1 MITWKHATVFLVCC
15 SFLLDYSSPNP
26 RCPQLQLQVG
36 RKGGVKPAMT
46 FVEGRP
52 KARPKHGRSRVQ
64 RIKRGWVWNQF
75 FVLEE
80 YMGSAPQYVGKIH
93 TDMDQGD
100 NAVKYS
106 LSGEGAASMFTIDQI
121 TGDIHVLMKLDR
133 EEKSYYILQAQAT
146 DVRTG
151 LPLEPETEFIIK
163 VLDINDN
170 EPRFPDGPYIAIV
183 PEMSPTGTFVTQ
195 VTATD
200 ADDPTYG
207 NSAQIVYSILH
218 SQPYFTV
225 DPKSGVIRTAFANMD
240 REVKDVYQV
249 IIQAQDMGGQLGGLA
264 STTTINITL
273 GDVNDNPPR
282 FARSI
287 FHLRVAET
295 ALLGS
300 VVGRILATDLDTDI
314 NAKVDYSIVPGVEG
328 IMFDI
333 ISVGQSQEGVLVLK
347 KALDYETKKSYIFN
361 VEASNVLL
369 DPRFLHLGPFR
380 DSATVKVNVLDMDE
394 RPVFTKPYYSMD
406 TYEDTPPGAI
416 IGSVTAHDLDASSSA
431 VRYSL
436 EWQKEYD
443 SYFDIHTIDG
453 TVTMNE
459 NLDREETFQHNITVV
474 ATKVLN
480 PLLSTKVLVIVNV
493 LDVNEFPPELIFPP
507 STFVCE
513 TSKAGQIIQTV
524 SAVDFDLPPISQR
537 FFFNTPKD
545 RHNRRFTVRDY
556 GIISALFISRRR
568 HKDNEAVMTSKED
581 IRDNVI
587 HYDDEGGGE
596 EDTHAFDIETLCNT
610 HSEHVFTKSIY
621 SKKDKNNYGHG
632 VLLHLRTHND
642 EIKSPDIHQQS
653 ASIISL
659 VNTQLLVPCCR
670 VTQGKAEIIEFNDEQ
685 VSAYDSLASE
695 DHRSVTASHSSIAE
709 SWVIDDLGDF
719 SSLGDWGQSFKSLA
733 GIFGRHAPTVSEES

>member
-1 MITWKHATVFLVCC
+1 MITWQHATVFLVCC

-26 RCPQLQLQVG
+26 RCPQLQVG
-36 RKGGVKPAMT
+36 EKGGVKPAMP
-46 FVEGRP
+46 FLEGRP

-80 YMGSAPQYVGKIH
+80 YMGSAPQYVAKIH
-93 TDMDQGD
+93 TDTDQGD
-100 NAVKYS
+100 NAVKYT

-133 EEKSYYILQAQAT
+133 EEKSYYILKAQAT

-183 PEMSPTGTFVTQ
+183 PEMSPT
-195 VTATD
+195 
-200 ADDPTYG
+200 
-207 NSAQIVYSILH
+207 
-218 SQPYFTV
+218 
-225 DPKSGVIRTAFANMD
+225 GVIRTAFANMD

-394 RPVFTKPYYSMD
+394 PPVFTKPYYSMD

-480 PLLSTKVLVIVNV
+480 PLLSTKVFVIVNV

-513 TSKAGQIIQTV
+513 TSKAGQVIQTV
-524 SAVDFDLPPISQR
+524 SAVDFDLPTISQR

-545 RHNRRFTVRDY
+545 LHNRRFTVRDY

-581 IRDNVI
+581 ICDNVI

-610 HSEHVFTKSIY
+610 HSEHVFTNSIY
-621 SKKDKNNYGHG
+621 SKKDRNHYGHG

-642 EIKSPDIHQQS
+642 EIKSPDIHQQT

-685 VSAYDSLASE
+685 VGETQKSYVVSAYDSLASE
-695 DHRSVTASHSSIAE
+695 DHCSVTASHSSIAD
-709 SWVIDDLGDF
+709 SWLIDDLGDF